1 MGAVFEDAGEEYDE
15 ELEVMVG
22 EEKELEEEEAEY
34 WVEGGLWLFCI
45 STCIMLCISSTR
57 PSIWSS
63 VRELVDNEEE

>member
-1 MGAVFEDAGEEYDE
+1 MEETGEEYDE
-15 ELEVMVG
+15 ELEAKAG
-22 EEKELEEEEAEY
+22 EEENGFAEEPDAEY

-63 VRELVDNEEE
+63 VKEGEEEEE

>member
-1 MGAVFEDAGEEYDE
+1 MEDPGEEYDE

-63 VRELVDNEEE
+63 VKEGDEEEE

>member
-1 MGAVFEDAGEEYDE
+1 MEEAGDEYDE
-15 ELEVMVG
+15 ELEVNVG
-22 EEKELEEEEAEY
+22 LEEKELDEEEVAEY

-45 STCIMLCISSTR
+45 NTCIMLCISSTS

>member
-1 MGAVFEDAGEEYDE
+1 MGDAGEEYDE

-22 EEKELEEEEAEY
+22 EEKELEEEAEY

-45 STCIMLCISSTR
+45 STCIMLCISSTS

-63 VRELVDNEEE
+63 VRELDGDEEE

>member
-1 MGAVFEDAGEEYDE
+1 MGAVLGDAGEEYDE

-22 EEKELEEEEAEY
+22 EEKELEEEAEY

-45 STCIMLCISSTR
+45 STCIMLCISSTS

-63 VRELVDNEEE
+63 VRELDGDEEE

>member
-1 MGAVFEDAGEEYDE
+1 MDDAGEEYDE

-22 EEKELEEEEAEY
+22 EEKELEEEAEY

-63 VRELVDNEEE
+63 VKDGEEEEE

>member
-1 MGAVFEDAGEEYDE
+1 MEETGDEYDE
-15 ELEVMVG
+15 ELEVNVG
-22 EEKELEEEEAEY
+22 LEEKELDEEEVAEY

-45 STCIMLCISSTR
+45 STCIMLCISSTS

>member
-1 MGAVFEDAGEEYDE
+1 MEDEGEEYDE

-45 STCIMLCISSTR
+45 STCIMLCISSTS
-57 PSIWSS
+57 PSI
-63 VRELVDNEEE
+63 

>member
-1 MGAVFEDAGEEYDE
+1 MGAVLEDEGEEYDE

-45 STCIMLCISSTR
+45 STCIMLCISSTS
-57 PSIWSS
+57 PSI
-63 VRELVDNEEE
+63 

>member
-22 EEKELEEEEAEY
+22 EEKELEEY

-45 STCIMLCISSTR
+45 STCIMLCISSTS
-57 PSIWSS
+57 PSI
-63 VRELVDNEEE
+63 

>member
-22 EEKELEEEEAEY
+22 EEKELEEEAEY

-45 STCIMLCISSTR
+45 STCIMLCISSTS

-63 VRELVDNEEE
+63 VRELLGDEEE